1 MGTGVQSAASRRKG
15 EGKLAKVAGPLNS
28 ALLLAVCVA
37 PFWSGLWYSLTDLL
51 YPYLNSDPE
60 VIKLGSEY
68 LKVRIIGITFVTFN
82 FCFRGY
88 WNAIDRSK
96 VYLKTIVMM
105 HVLNIIL
112 NYIFIYGNFGAP
124 ELGVYGAGLSTTI
137 SIILG
142 SLIYLSLSFKDE
154 RGRGFLAVLPNKAEI
169 LNQFKVSANVGI
181 TQVFFAGGLTTLYW
195 IIGQIGT
202 AELAAANILINI
214 TLVAILPAIG
224 FGLSSATLVGQ
235 ALGRERSC

>member
-1 MGTGVQSAASRRKG
+1 MIDKTRCKRIFGLSLPIIGGMLSQNILNLVDTAMVGGLGNAALAAMGLGGFVTFLLSAFLTAMGTGVQSAASRRKG
-15 EGKLAKVAGPLNS
+15 EGKLSRVAGPLNS
-28 ALLLAVCVA
+28 ALLLAICIA
-37 PFWSGLWYSLTDLL
+37 PFWSGLWYSLTDML

-105 HVLNIIL
+105 HILNIVL

-124 ELGVYGAGLSTTI
+124 EVRCVRSG
-137 SIILG
+137 IIYDNFHYIRIVNLY
-142 SLIYLSLSFKDE
+142 ITFFE
-154 RGRGFLAVLPNKAEI
+154 R
-169 LNQFKVSANVGI
+169 
-181 TQVFFAGGLTTLYW
+181 
-195 IIGQIGT
+195 
-202 AELAAANILINI
+202 
-214 TLVAILPAIG
+214 
-224 FGLSSATLVGQ
+224 
-235 ALGRERSC
+235 